1 LLPDWDPSVGERV
14 AAGLSADGV
23 ELRLGRNI
31 EVEKVPTEDGYPILT
46 EPDGDQIS
54 PDLVLVATGRRPNV
68 ESIGL
73 DRLGIAAHPYV
84 KVDGQLRTSQRH
96 IFRKR

>member
-1 LLPDWDPSVGERV
+1 MEM
-14 AAGLSADGV
+14 
-23 ELRLGRNI
+23 
-31 EVEKVPTEDGYPILT
+31 EKLAIEDGYPIIAH
-46 EPDGDQIS
+46 PDGDEIS

-84 KVDGQLRTSQRH
+84 KVDAQLRTSQRH
-96 IFRKR
+96 IFAIGDVNGLNMLDSSASAQARIAVEAIRGGDAL